1 MGLTLLHGLNGS
13 GKTYHAVKDFLIPAL
28 KAGRNVIT
36 NIDGIDTEYLHIAFG
51 ISYENLEKL
60 VLYPPGEDLSQA
72 GGFDDPMTRF
82 YEICQKQKNT
92 LVLFDEIQTYYPA
105 MAWKENP
112 YRNAFTAYVTQH
124 RKYGDDLVALTPDA
138 SKVDSAIRN
147 IFHYN
152 IHFKKAGLIGQNDRY
167 FYNVRYASEFDS
179 KPLKTG
185 TGKYEPEYYAAYKSF
200 RADKEGE
207 TKMSSFRFA
216 PKSLLVVAFLALLG
230 LLYSLYK
237 AKQNRDSAVPAPSTV
252 SAPGPELEGRLNP
265 GKHASGPIPGLGGYY
280 QRSPTSWVL
289 LGCDGETI
297 GFSSDDPSDDGQ
309 TWASCTSTESV
320 NDSSESSSPK
330 FGAL

>member
-28 KAGRNVIT
+28 KAGRNVVT

-51 ISYENLEKL
+51 IPYENLNKL
-60 VLYPPGEDLSQA
+60 VMFPPGEDLSQS

-82 YEICQKQKNT
+82 YEICQKQNNT

-105 MAWKENP
+105 LAWKENP
-112 YRNAFTAYVTQH
+112 HRSAFTSYVTQH

-167 FYNVRYASEFDS
+167 FYNVRYASEFDT

-185 TGKYEPEYYAAYKSF
+185 TGKYEAEYYAAYKSF

-207 TKMSSFRFA
+207 TKMSNFRFA
-216 PKSLLVVAFLALLG
+216 PKSLLLVAFIALLG

-237 AKQNRDSAVPAPSTV
+237 VKQNRESAAVDPPSV
-252 SAPGPELEGRLNP
+252 SAPGPGVPGPAHTRELPGR
-265 GKHASGPIPGLGGYY
+265 SIPGLGGYY
-280 QRSPTSWVL
+280 QRSPNSWVL

-297 GFSSDDPSDDGQ
+297 GFSSDDPSEDGQ
-309 TWASCTSTESV
+309 TWASCTETESV
-320 NDSSESSSPK
+320 NDSSDPSGSA